1 VRVVLH
7 KPTGK
12 HMALKML
19 RKTEIVRLRQVE
31 HLKNEVQILSAVSHP
46 FIVNLLGHTQDE
58 RRLYMLMEF
67 VPGGE
72 LFTKLRNED
81 RFSTEASCFYAAEIA
96 LAFEHLHSMGVVYR
110 DLKPENLLFSAAG
123 HVKIA
128 DFGFAKR
135 VGSEKTFTV
144 CGTPEYLAPEI
155 IQTTGHG
162 IPVDWWALGVLIYE
176 MLAGIPPFFDET
188 PYGIYQQIIKGKL
201 KFPRSF
207 DAKAADLVSGLL
219 TMDPTRRLGC
229 LRAGAADVKAHRF
242 FSRLDW
248 RALAS
253 CAVEPPFVPDIRTD
267 GDTVNFPEDYPDSDD
282 EARMP
287 SSAEQAAFRAFDEF

>member
-1 VRVVLH
+1 
-7 KPTGK
+7 
-12 HMALKML
+12 
-19 RKTEIVRLRQVE
+19 
-31 HLKNEVQILSAVSHP
+31 
-46 FIVNLLGHTQDE
+46 
-58 RRLYMLMEF
+58 
-67 VPGGE
+67 
-72 LFTKLRNED
+72 
-81 RFSTEASCFYAAEIA
+81 
-96 LAFEHLHSMGVVYR
+96 
-110 DLKPENLLFSAAG
+110 
-123 HVKIA
+123 
-128 DFGFAKR
+128 
-135 VGSEKTFTV
+135 
-144 CGTPEYLAPEI
+144 
-155 IQTTGHG
+155 
-162 IPVDWWALGVLIYE
+162 

-219 TMDPTRRLGC
+219 TMDPTRRLGERPPVLPPHPPIERVAVGPRCWQRNPFPRPARRGVRPGCPLPPAPLCPSAACCRTAPPNVFAPLSSPGARRPHPRAGC